1 MMKQL
6 FFVLFLA
13 TVVLMVSASSEV
25 ADDKP
30 AKPADKAAAAVGG
43 AKPEGNGASM
53 TTLTTAS
60 LIGLGFNILM
70 NFWQ

>member
-13 TVVLMVSASSEV
+13 AVVLMVSADGE
-25 ADDKP
+25 
-30 AKPADKAAAAVGG
+30 AAA
-43 AKPEGNGASM
+43 EGEPVAGASM

-60 LIGLGFNILM
+60 LMGLAFNILM
-70 NFWQ
+70 NFRQ

>member
-13 TVVLMVSASSEV
+13 TVVLMVSANTENEAAGDDTNTESE
-25 ADDKP
+25 
-30 AKPADKAAAAVGG
+30 GG
-43 AKPEGNGASM
+43 DTGNGASM

-60 LIGLGFNILM
+60 LIGLAFNVLM

>member
-13 TVVLMVSASSEV
+13 TVVLMVSAEEPK
-25 ADDKP
+25 AEGDDTKTDT
-30 AKPADKAAAAVGG
+30 KT
-43 AKPEGNGASM
+43 ENGASM

-60 LIGLGFNILM
+60 LMGLAFNILM
-70 NFWQ
+70 NFRQ

>member
-13 TVVLMVSASSEV
+13 TVVLMVSAN
-25 ADDKP
+25 
-30 AKPADKAAAAVGG
+30 DKATASVAS
-43 AKPEGNGASM
+43 GASM

-60 LIGLGFNILM
+60 LMGLAFNILM
-70 NFWQ
+70 NFSQ

>member
-13 TVVLMVSASSEV
+13 TVVLMVYVKGAETE
-25 ADDKP
+25 
-30 AKPADKAAAAVGG
+30 GG
-43 AKPEGNGASM
+43 NEETIAGASM

-60 LIGLGFNILM
+60 LMGLAFNILM
-70 NFWQ
+70 NFRQ

>member
-13 TVVLMVSASSEV
+13 TVVFMVSAEEGGDKTKVTGDSESE
-25 ADDKP
+25 AE
-30 AKPADKAAAAVGG
+30 AG
-43 AKPEGNGASM
+43 AEGENNGSSM
-53 TTLTTAS
+53 TTLASAS
-60 LIGLGFNILM
+60 LIGLAFNILM

>member
-13 TVVLMVSASSEV
+13 TVVLMVSANE
-25 ADDKP
+25 P
-30 AKPADKAAAAVGG
+30 ET
-43 AKPEGNGASM
+43 KPETETETKPENGASM

-60 LIGLGFNILM
+60 LIGLAFNILM

>member
-13 TVVLMVSASSEV
+13 TVVLMVSANEPK
-25 ADDKP
+25 AEGDDTKTEES
-30 AKPADKAAAAVGG
+30 KA
-43 AKPEGNGASM
+43 ENGASM

-60 LIGLGFNILM
+60 LIGLAFNVLM

>member
-6 FFVLFLA
+6 FFGLFLA
-13 TVVLMVSASSEV
+13 TVVLMVSATEV
-25 ADDKP
+25 AEDK
-30 AKPADKAAAAVGG
+30 AVAGADKAVAG
-43 AKPEGNGASM
+43 ADGAQPEKNGSSM
-53 TTLTTAS
+53 TTLATAS